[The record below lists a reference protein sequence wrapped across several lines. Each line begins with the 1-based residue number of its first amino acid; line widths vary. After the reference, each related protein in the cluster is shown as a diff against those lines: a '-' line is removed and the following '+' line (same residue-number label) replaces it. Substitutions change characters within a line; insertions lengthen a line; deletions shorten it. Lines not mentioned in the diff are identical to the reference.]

1 MRLSGAYAMKTKN
14 QSSQQSADSRQE
26 LAVTPLAGHW
36 SPGAYS
42 VGAPRS
48 RRQYTVIYHGKDS
61 RFNSCQCSDFRT
73 GGNSFCRHIAAVA
86 QWMNRSGQQPMPLPR
101 RTVLDIDYT
110 TGRRLRLRLADNAP
124 KELAMAAMRFFDDDS
139 YAVSGMIAG
148 LPSFIALAKRIDR
161 SFHCCG
167 DALNYVLEERD
178 RLRRLELAA
187 SLSDEEAAGILRTTL
202 YPFQTE
208 GIRLAFGAGRALIA
222 DEQGLGKTVQALG
235 TAELMRSRNI
245 AASVLVV
252 CPTSLKYQ
260 WKKEIGQFTGADVTI
275 VEGNAAERRS
285 LYASDTT
292 YRIVS
297 YHTLANDIRALG
309 TIAADVLILDEIQR
323 LTEWN
328 AQISQAVR
336 RVDSDYAV
344 VISGTTLENDPEGLA
359 AALRF
364 VDQYAP
370 AHACVIRRHKAD
382 VASQLP
388 ARIDKT
394 LYVPMTREQKEK
406 HDEAMT
412 AVAHLLRKW
421 QSCRFLSEKDRKRL
435 LLLSSRMRMACDSTW
450 LLDLKSR
457 YGTKAG
463 ETVQLLKTM
472 AATGTGKAVVFSRWD
487 RMTQLLARELAA
499 EDMGFEYICG
509 NLPQAR
515 RAEIARRFAEDPA
528 KRVFLITDGCA
539 AGLKPDNISLVINA
553 DLPWDPAAR
562 EQVTGSIC
570 GAAGNGGIFIINLVS
585 AGTIEEKMLMAQRSE
600 PGAFAGISDGGEDSI
615 TIDDAALARVA
626 GALSL
631 IIGEDAEA
639 GTVTEN
645 DESDAE
651 PGNTASSDEE
661 DLARAGTIFLTALEQ
676 TLRSPEATER
686 LLDSIVSTDPE
697 TGATQLRL
705 PVPSRDAV
713 AALLRALSNLLK

>member
-42 VGAPRS
+42 VGTLRS

-73 GGNSFCRHIAAVA
+73 GGNGTCRHIAAVA
-86 QWMNRSGQQPMPLPR
+86 QWMDRNGMKPMPLPR

-110 TGRRLRLRLADNAP
+110 GGRRLRLRLADNAP

-139 YAVSGMIAG
+139 YAVGGMIAE

-178 RLRRLELAA
+178 RLRRIELAA
-187 SLSDEEAAGILRTTL
+187 SLSDDEAAGILRTNL

-208 GIRLAFGAGRALIA
+208 GIRLAFSAGRALIA

-260 WKKEIGQFTGADVTI
+260 WKKEIEQFTDAAVTI
-275 VEGNAAERRS
+275 VEGNAAARRS
-285 LYASDTT
+285 LYASDTP

-323 LTEWN
+323 LGEWN

-336 RVDSDYAV
+336 RVESDYAV

-370 AHACVIRRHKAD
+370 SQACVIRRHKTD

-388 ARIDKT
+388 ARIEKT
-394 LYVPMTREQKEK
+394 LYVPMTREQKEI
-406 HDEAMT
+406 HDEAMS
-412 AVAHLLRKW
+412 AVAQLLRKW

-435 LLLSSRMRMACDSTW
+435 LQLSSRMRIACDSTW

-472 AATGTGKAVVFSRWD
+472 AASGTGKAMVFSQWD
-487 RMTQLLARELAA
+487 RMTQLLTRELAA
-499 EDMGFEYICG
+499 EEIGFEYICG

-515 RAEIARRFAEDPA
+515 RADIARRFAEDPS
-528 KRVFLITDGCA
+528 KRVLFITDGCA
-539 AGLKPDNISLVINA
+539 AGLKLDNISLIINA

-562 EQVTGSIC
+562 EQVAARVCASASNGS
-570 GAAGNGGIFIINLVS
+570 IFIISLIA
-585 AGTIEEKMLMAQRSE
+585 AGTIEEKMLMAQRTE
-600 PGAFAGISDGGEDSI
+600 PEAFAGISDGGEDSI
-615 TIDDAALARVA
+615 TIGDEGLARIA

-631 IIGEDAEA
+631 TIGEAAEA
-639 GTVTEN
+639 GTVAEN

-651 PGNTASSDEE
+651 PGNNAPSDEE
-661 DLARAGTIFLTALEQ
+661 ELARAGANFLTALEH

-697 TGATQLRL
+697 TGATRLSL

-713 AALLRALSNLLK
+713 ASLLRALSNLLK